1 MPPPIDRMKIFPRL
15 DEVLPGKLCK
25 VCGQGCFAYPGDM
38 LIAGLESNSAP
49 VPMPDKHIPA
59 GEIIFLIEKQ
69 LKGMLYLV
77 IHEDRKYTLVNV
89 GLELEPLTIGE
100 VV

>member
-1 MPPPIDRMKIFPRL
+1 MPPINRMKIFPQ
-15 DEVLPGKLCK
+15 DDTILPGKLYR

-38 LIAGLESNSAP
+38 TIANLESNSAP

-59 GEIIFLIEKQ
+59 GEIIMIIEKV

-77 IHEDRKYTLVNV
+77 IHEDCKYTLVNV
-89 GLELEPLTIGE
+89 GVELEPLAIGE
-100 VV
+100 VA